1 MENSGNNSTHDKSS
15 NIQNEI
21 DSNMSPGR
29 VTRVTRT
36 TLPPA
41 NFNHQK
47 FDPNF
52 ILDENNKNNESLPIK
67 GNISNFNF
75 KIVLIGNVAVGKSSI
90 IKRFIH
96 NDFNK
101 SYLCTVGTE
110 LSRKSLLIGGNKRAN
125 LLIWDTCGQEK
136 FRAVTRQYYRDTHAI
151 ILVFDLTN
159 GKTFKDLNSWL
170 EEAINYINN
179 TKCLFFVLGNKS
191 DETEKIVV
199 TNEQNE
205 EDKKRLNQ
213 LINQQ
218 AKTAGQ
224 IASLGAQIA
233 VNSAQQN
240 INQAQAHI
248 DHKTNELIN
257 KGQQM
262 KNQIEAN
269 VNNQI
274 NEGKQAYELEKQKAR
289 AKAESMR
296 QEVHNQKE
304 QIKATAKSMKEK
316 ANNAI
321 IDGTNKVNNAIID
334 GTNKVNNAIIDGTNQ
349 VNNAIIQGQIAAI
362 EGAQQALDAQQQIID
377 QQQQILDEQEGE
389 LEEADIQ

>member
-199 TNEQNE
+199 TNEQIKNFLKNNPKIKKYYEVSAFNGHNIDLTFDKMSQYLIMKFGGE
-205 EDKKRLNQ
+205 E
-213 LINQQ
+213 
-218 AKTAGQ
+218 
-224 IASLGAQIA
+224 
-233 VNSAQQN
+233 
-240 INQAQAHI
+240 
-248 DHKTNELIN
+248 IN
-257 KGQQM
+257 KNM
-262 KNQIEAN
+262 NK
-269 VNNQI
+269 
-274 NEGKQAYELEKQKAR
+274 YQK
-289 AKAESMR
+289 
-296 QEVHNQKE
+296 
-304 QIKATAKSMKEK
+304 K
-316 ANNAI
+316 AN
-321 IDGTNKVNNAIID
+321 
-334 GTNKVNNAIIDGTNQ
+334 
-349 VNNAIIQGQIAAI
+349 
-362 EGAQQALDAQQQIID
+362 LQIID
-377 QQQQILDEQEGE
+377 NNDKKAGCC
-389 LEEADIQ
+389 